1 LKLTSADQKEKEN
14 EKQVV
19 GDEENEKEFELVGI
33 QLNKI
38 YLDTI
43 ERAKKAQSK
52 LIHFKI
58 SNNENKCSCDN
69 LFCYLALREH
79 DLSDL
84 QLRLA
89 EQGLSSLEMLESRV
103 LVSIEQVLKH
113 FGMPRVNVVS
123 SSSTTATSGG
133 LCKVNSQTG
142 NMMLVKRSE
151 LLFGQSSKGRRT
163 RIMVTLD
170 SSDIFQYELIEQLL
184 ENGLDIV
191 RINCAHN
198 TKREW
203 KLLIESIRTAEER
216 LVQRG
221 IKIGHKCKILMDLGG
236 TKIRTG
242 PVEHK
247 PRPLKISVLEDVYGR
262 PLRLAEGILDSE
274 ANQTGQVSLE
284 GTRSGSTFVI
294 AISKIDYGGLGS
306 LKIGQ
311 KISFRDARDERLCT
325 LTVLERLSPTKVRVG
340 LEHTAW
346 LKEGTKLE
354 CQTNSFVESPGDVTV
369 AATNSGDDEG
379 SSGGTTNHNY
389 ATDNDNDNDRG
400 SNNNNSTSTCSFT
413 VGQIKPQPVEIKVE
427 YGNTLRLYRDANRLG
442 HTGDASVSN
451 KPGGISCTRPEVL
464 DHVVVGHRVFI
475 DDGKIEGIVRSSN
488 EEYLELEI
496 ISPRGTIAEIKPNKG
511 MNFPDS
517 SIIMPALTPQDIRNL
532 EFVVEHA
539 DMVALSFVHR
549 PEDIYDLHKELSKL
563 EKKNH
568 GNSKDLGVIAKI
580 ETADSIHNM
589 AKILIA
595 GLELELKFGILIA
608 RGDLAVEV
616 GFEKLPFVQEDILC
630 LCEAAHTPV
639 ILATQIL
646 ESLAESGL
654 RTRPE
659 ITDAIMGQRAE
670 CVMLNNGTH
679 IVEAVKTL
687 SALLN
692 TEERHQIKKV
702 QLLREFFTTQY
713 IM

>member
-1 LKLTSADQKEKEN
+1 LKLTSADQKEN
-14 EKQVV
+14 ERQVV
-19 GDEENEKEFELVGI
+19 GDEEENEEEFELVGI

-43 ERAKKAQSK
+43 EHAKKTQSK

-58 SNNENKCSCDN
+58 SNSENKCSCDN
-69 LFCYLALREH
+69 LLCYLSLREH

-103 LVSIEQVLKH
+103 LVSIEQVLKR
-113 FGMPRVNVVS
+113 FGIPRVNAVVS
-123 SSSTTATSGG
+123 SSSTTTISGG
-133 LCKVNSQTG
+133 LCKVNFQTG
-142 NMMLVKRSE
+142 NMMLAKRSE
-151 LLFGQSSKGRRT
+151 LLFGQPSKGRRT

-236 TKIRTG
+236 PKIRTG

-274 ANQTGQVSLE
+274 ANQTGLVSFE
-284 GTRSGSTFVI
+284 GTRSDSTFVI

-325 LTVLERLSPTKVRVG
+325 LTVLERLTPTKVRVG

-354 CQTNSFVESPGDVTV
+354 CQTNSFVESLGDATV
-369 AATNSGDDEG
+369 AATNSGDDDSSG
-379 SSGGTTNHNY
+379 GSGGTTNHNY
-389 ATDNDNDNDRG
+389 ATDDDNGNDRD
-400 SNNNNSTSTCSFT
+400 SNTNSTCSFT
-413 VGQIKPQPVEIKVE
+413 VGQIKPQPVEMRVE
-427 YGNTLRLYRDANRLG
+427 YGNTLRLYRDTDRLG

-451 KPGGISCTRPEVL
+451 KPAGISCTHPEIL
-464 DHVVVGHRVFI
+464 DHVMVGHRVFI

-496 ISPRGTIAEIKPNKG
+496 VSPKGMIAEIKPNKG

-517 SIIMPALTPQDIRNL
+517 SIVMPALTPQDIRNL

-563 EKKNH
+563 EKKNQ
-568 GNSKDLGVIAKI
+568 GNNKDLGVIAKI

-616 GFEKLPFVQEDILC
+616 GFENLPFVQEDILC

-692 TEERHQIKKV
+692 TEERHQIKKR